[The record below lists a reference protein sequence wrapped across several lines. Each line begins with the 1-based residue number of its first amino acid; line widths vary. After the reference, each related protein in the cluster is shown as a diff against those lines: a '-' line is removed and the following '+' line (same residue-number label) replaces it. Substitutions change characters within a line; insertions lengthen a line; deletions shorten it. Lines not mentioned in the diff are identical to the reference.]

1 MGEQPGAL
9 EVALS
14 AITVGVRHRKDVG
27 DLEPLM
33 DSIAK
38 RGLLQPITLTPELV
52 LVCGWRRLE
61 AMRRL
66 GWTHTRPWWRPGLSE
81 GATQVLAEHDEN
93 FLQQAYSKSEQATLF
108 RELKSV
114 LQQEAARRRSAHWFT
129 SNRSD
134 EPSERQPDPGGADR
148 EGADGPVEADEYGS
162 GSGPGPEELGKSGD
176 AREQAAQLV
185 AGRKSYHALERIG
198 TLMDLAVDPEQ
209 PEPVRVLAA
218 DAVARI
224 DEGHPL
230 KPEWARIQAALAA
243 HAPDDVSAEHSA
255 GAAGGPRIAQTR
267 SSGPAVSRAV
277 LRAWVM
283 TWRGAA
289 ALLDEHDPTVL
300 GPALPE
306 ADWHAVSALSRDL
319 TTFLSQADTARHTAG
334 LPTTDADTHSPSGE
348 QPGGGL
354 DLAAPAPEMNMSQPE
369 AGSKLAS
376 VIPIGARS

>member
-9 EVALS
+9 EVALD
-14 AITVGVRHRKDVG
+14 AITVGVRHRKDLG

-33 DSIAK
+33 ASIAK

-61 AMRRL
+61 AIRRL

-81 GATQVLAEHDEN
+81 GATTVLAEHDEN
-93 FLQQAYSKSEQATLF
+93 FLQQAYTKSEQAALF
-108 RELKSV
+108 RELKTA
-114 LQQEAARRRSAHWFT
+114 LQQEAARRQSAHWFT
-129 SNRSD
+129 SKGNGPESQGTRTGGQSESSNESD
-134 EPSERQPDPGGADR
+134 ES
-148 EGADGPVEADEYGS
+148 DEYGS
-162 GSGPGPEELGKSGD
+162 GSEPGPEELGKSGD

-209 PEPVRVLAA
+209 PADVRALAA

-230 KPEWARIQAALAA
+230 KPEWARVQAALAA
-243 HAPDDVSAEHSA
+243 HAPVAEGAPGGRPVAERSRSA
-255 GAAGGPRIAQTR
+255 PAQ
-267 SSGPAVSRAV
+267 SSPTAPGVSRAG

-289 ALLDEHDPTVL
+289 VLLDEHDPVVL

-306 ADWHAVSALSRDL
+306 ADWNTVRDL
-319 TTFLSQADTARHTAG
+319 SQNLAEFLREAQAARQDAG
-334 LPTTDADTHSPSGE
+334 LPTTSTDTEDHAE
-348 QPGGGL
+348 HRTTDQP
-354 DLAAPAPEMNMSQPE
+354 DEPTEPAPAS
-369 AGSKLAS
+369 GLAS
-376 VIPIGARS
+376 VIPIGVRS

>member
-9 EVALS
+9 EVALD

-33 DSIAK
+33 ASIAK
-38 RGLLQPITLTPELV
+38 HGLLQPITLTPELV

-66 GWTHTRPWWRPGLSE
+66 GWTHTRPWWRPGLSN

-93 FLQQAYSKSEQATLF
+93 FLQQAYTKSEQATLF
-108 RELKSV
+108 RELKTV
-114 LQQEAARRRSAHWFT
+114 LQREAARRQSAHWFT
-129 SNRSD
+129 STSNGDGPESQSTRTRNRSEGLD
-134 EPSERQPDPGGADR
+134 ES
-148 EGADGPVEADEYGS
+148 DEYGS
-162 GSGPGPEELGKSGD
+162 GSAPGPEELGKSGD

-209 PEPVRVLAA
+209 PADVRALAA

-230 KPEWARIQAALAA
+230 KPEWARVRAALAA
-243 HAPDDVSAEHSA
+243 RAPAADGVPGGRTPAASERSRSAPVQSPP
-255 GAAGGPRIAQTR
+255 AAPG
-267 SSGPAVSRAV
+267 VSRAG

-289 ALLDEHDPTVL
+289 VLLDEHDPAVL
-300 GPALPE
+300 GPVLSE
-306 ADWHAVSALSRDL
+306 ADWCAVSD
-319 TTFLSQADTARHTAG
+319 LSQNLAGFLREAQAAREEAG
-334 LPTTDADTHSPSGE
+334 LPATPSDTEDHTENRTKDQPDRQTQQAPTSG
-348 QPGGGL
+348 
-354 DLAAPAPEMNMSQPE
+354 
-369 AGSKLAS
+369 LAS
-376 VIPIGARS
+376 VIPIGVRS

>member
-1 MGEQPGAL
+1 MGEQTGTL
-9 EVALS
+9 EVALD

-33 DSIAK
+33 ASIAK

-81 GATQVLAEHDEN
+81 GATTVLAEHDEN
-93 FLQQAYSKSEQATLF
+93 FLQQAYTKSEQATLF

-114 LQQEAARRRSAHWFT
+114 LQQEAARRQSAHWFT
-129 SNRSD
+129 SNGDGPESQGTKPRGRSEGSD
-134 EPSERQPDPGGADR
+134 ES
-148 EGADGPVEADEYGS
+148 DEYGS
-162 GSGPGPEELGKSGD
+162 GSEPGPEKLGTSGD

-209 PEPVRVLAA
+209 PTNVRALAA

-230 KPEWARIQAALAA
+230 KPEWARVQAALAA
-243 HAPDDVSAEHSA
+243 HAPVADGVPGGRSPAASERSRSAP
-255 GAAGGPRIAQTR
+255 GR
-267 SSGPAVSRAV
+267 SSSGAPGVSRAG

-289 ALLDEHDPTVL
+289 VLLDEHDPAVL

-306 ADWHAVSALSRDL
+306 TDWNTVRDL
-319 TTFLSQADTARHTAG
+319 SQNLASFLREAQAAREEAG
-334 LPTTDADTHSPSGE
+334 LPATPSDPDDHTERRATE
-348 QPGGGL
+348 QP
-354 DLAAPAPEMNMSQPE
+354 DSEAEREPAS
-369 AGSKLAS
+369 GLAS
-376 VIPIGARS
+376 VIPIGVRS